1 MARAPRKPVDPWE
14 AALAALARRALT
26 EAEIRRKL
34 SRKGVPDAAIDEVL
48 ARLRRLRYVDD
59 REVAYNHAARRAREG
74 RRGPLRVF
82 RELLARGID
91 GELAREAV
99 DAAYPREEDRERAR
113 AALSRLSP
121 GGVPRDPAERARL
134 FRKMIRQGFAAGE
147 VRALLDEVDDD
158 GIP

>member
-1 MARAPRKPVDPWE
+1 MARASRRPVDPWE

-34 SRKGVPDAAIDEVL
+34 SRKGVPDGAIDEVL
-48 ARLRRLRYVDD
+48 SRLRRLRYVDD
-59 REVAYNHAARRAREG
+59 RDVAYNHAAQRAREG

-82 RELLARGID
+82 RELLARGIP

-99 DAAYPREEDRERAR
+99 DAAYPRDEERERAR
-113 AALSRLSP
+113 RALARLAP
-121 GGVPRDPAERARL
+121 GGIPRDPAERARL